1 MPLAFLVVQEF
12 NYIGK
17 KIANT
22 INNLSKVEGYSNLHV
37 CLSVSVCVFVC
48 VSPPDLKTC
57 NVTLMSEHMDLW
69 ILQGYLRIVPYN
81 TKFPVIEKL
90 L

>member
-22 INNLSKVEGYSNLHV
+22 IINLSEVEGYSNLHV
-37 CLSVSVCVFVC
+37 CVCVCLC
-48 VSPPDLKTC
+48 V
-57 NVTLMSEHMDLW
+57 
-69 ILQGYLRIVPYN
+69 
-81 TKFPVIEKL
+81 
-90 L
+90 